1 MSKAPRAQGG
11 VRPPDGPEAIAQLE
25 SRTWLRMLGC
35 ANLVLANL
43 RANLR
48 AQFDVTLPTFD
59 ILAQVQRAPT
69 GPTMSELSR
78 RLLVS
83 KGNVTDLVTRLERR
97 GLLERRADG
106 RDARVQHVHLT
117 PAGKR
122 LIRRMLA
129 AHERWL
135 IAMTAELGQQPM
147 LGLHRSLGALR
158 DVLVRVNG
166 RGAAPGARR
175 GALKGRKPNGAG
187 TKASSVQR

>member
-1 MSKAPRAQGG
+1 MSKAARAQKGM
-11 VRPPDGPEAIAQLE
+11 RPPDGAQAIAQLE
-25 SRTWLRMLGC
+25 SRTWMRMLAC

-48 AQFDVTLPTFD
+48 VQFDVTLPTFD

-83 KGNVTDLVTRLERR
+83 KGNITDLVTRLERR
-97 GLLERRADG
+97 GLIERRADE

-117 PAGKR
+117 ATGEK
-122 LIRRMLA
+122 LIRKMLV
-129 AHERWL
+129 AHDRWL
-135 IAMTAELGQQPM
+135 IAMTAELGQQSM

-158 DVLVRVNG
+158 DVLVKGNG
-166 RGAAPGARR
+166 RGLAH
-175 GALKGRKPNGAG
+175 GALRAAGRKSTGAA
-187 TKASSVQR
+187 KRAPSIQR

>member
-1 MSKAPRAQGG
+1 
-11 VRPPDGPEAIAQLE
+11 
-25 SRTWLRMLGC
+25 
-35 ANLVLANL
+35 VLANL

-78 RLLVS
+78 RLLVT

-117 PAGKR
+117 PAGAK

-135 IAMTAELGQQPM
+135 LALTSELGRQHM

-158 DVLVRVNG
+158 DVLVNADG
-166 RGAAPGARR
+166 RGQPGARR
-175 GALKGRKPNGAG
+175 GALKGRKSNGAG
-187 TKASSVQR
+187 TKPPSVRR

>member
-1 MSKAPRAQGG
+1 MTKAARAHGG
-11 VRPPDGPEAIAQLE
+11 IRPPDGPPAIAQLE
-25 SRTWLRMLGC
+25 SRTWMRMLGC

-48 AQFDVTLPTFD
+48 DQFGVTLPTFD
-59 ILAQVQRAPT
+59 ILAQVQRAPR

-117 PAGKR
+117 PAGEK
-122 LIRRMLA
+122 LIRRMVA
-129 AHERWL
+129 AHDRWL
-135 IAMTAELGQQPM
+135 IAMTAELGQQSM

-158 DVLVRVNG
+158 DVLIKGDVRD
-166 RGAAPGARR
+166 RAPGVRR
-175 GALKGRKPNGAG
+175 GAGRKPTGAG
-187 TKASSVQR
+187 TKAPSIQR

>member
-1 MSKAPRAQGG
+1 MSKAARAHAGT
-11 VRPPDGPEAIAQLE
+11 RPPNGAQTIAQLE
-25 SRTWLRMLGC
+25 SRTWMRMLAC

-59 ILAQVQRAPT
+59 ILAQVQRAPR

-97 GLLERRADG
+97 GLLERRADAH
-106 RDARVQHVHLT
+106 DARVQHVYLT
-117 PAGKR
+117 PAGDK

-129 AHERWL
+129 AHDRWL
-135 IAMTAELGQQPM
+135 VAMTAELGQQSM

-158 DVLVRVNG
+158 DVLVKGNG
-166 RGAAPGARR
+166 RRPAHGAVRAAGRKSTGAATRAP
-175 GALKGRKPNGAG
+175 
-187 TKASSVQR
+187 SVQR

>member
-1 MSKAPRAQGG
+1 MSKAARAQG
-11 VRPPDGPEAIAQLE
+11 RIRRPDGAQAMAQLE

-43 RANLR
+43 RAKLR
-48 AQFDVTLPTFD
+48 AQFNVTLPTFD
-59 ILAQVQRAPT
+59 ILAQVQRVPR

-106 RDARVQHVHLT
+106 RDARVQHVHLS
-117 PAGKR
+117 PAGDK
-122 LIRRMLA
+122 LIRKMLA
-129 AHERWL
+129 AHDRWL
-135 IAMTAELGQQPM
+135 VAMTADLGRRPM

-158 DVLVRVNG
+158 DVLVKGSG
-166 RGAAPGARR
+166 RDRATGAESGAR
-175 GALKGRKPNGAG
+175 GKPKGAG
-187 TKASSVQR
+187 TRAPSVQR

>member
-1 MSKAPRAQGG
+1 MSTELRAHARVG
-11 VRPPDGPEAIAQLE
+11 PPDGPQAIAQLE

-35 ANLVLANL
+35 VNLVLANL

-48 AQFDVTLPTFD
+48 VQFDVTLPTFD

-117 PAGKR
+117 PAGEK

-135 IAMTAELGQQPM
+135 IAMTAQLGQQPM

-158 DVLVRVNG
+158 NVLVKGNNRGRV
-166 RGAAPGARR
+166 RGDGA
-175 GALKGRKPNGAG
+175 PNGCKPTSTV
-187 TKASSVQR
+187 TKAPSVQR

>member
-1 MSKAPRAQGG
+1 MSKAPRVQAE
-11 VRPPDGPEAIAQLE
+11 VRPPAAAPAGAQLE

-35 ANLVLANL
+35 VNLVLANL
-43 RANLR
+43 RASMR

-69 GPTMSELSR
+69 GPTMGELSR

-106 RDARVQHVHLT
+106 RDARMQHVHLT
-117 PAGKR
+117 PAGEK
-122 LIRRMLA
+122 LIGKMLV
-129 AHERWL
+129 AHDRWL

-147 LGLHRSLGALR
+147 LALHRSLGAFR
-158 DVLVRVNG
+158 DVLAKVNGKGRTLAARRAGVNG
-166 RGAAPGARR
+166 R
-175 GALKGRKPNGAG
+175 KPIGSG
-187 TKASSVQR
+187 K

>member
-1 MSKAPRAQGG
+1 MSKAPRAQKGILQS
-11 VRPPDGPEAIAQLE
+11 DGPEAVARLE

-48 AQFDVTLPTFD
+48 AEFDVTLPTFD

-69 GPTMSELSR
+69 GPTMGELSR

-97 GLLERRADG
+97 GLIERRADG

-117 PAGKR
+117 PEGEK
-122 LIRRMLA
+122 LIRRMLI

-135 IAMTAELGQQPM
+135 VAMTAEFGQQPM
-147 LGLHRSLGALR
+147 LDLHRSLGVFR
-158 DVLVRVNG
+158 DVLVKGNG
-166 RGAAPGARR
+166 RGRVAGTRR
-175 GALKGRKPNGAG
+175 STHNGRKPNGAG
-187 TKASSVQR
+187 MKA

>member
-1 MSKAPRAQGG
+1 
-11 VRPPDGPEAIAQLE
+11 
-25 SRTWLRMLGC
+25 MLGC

-48 AQFDVTLPTFD
+48 ARFDVTLPTFD
-59 ILAQVQRAPT
+59 ILAQVRRAPA

-117 PAGKR
+117 ATGER

-129 AHERWL
+129 AHDRWL
-135 IAMTAELGQQPM
+135 VAMTAELGQQPM

-158 DVLVRVNG
+158 DVLVKLNG
-166 RGAAPGARR
+166 RGQAAGARR
-175 GALKGRKPNGAG
+175 GALKGGKPNGAG
-187 TKASSVQR
+187 MNAPSVQR

>member
-1 MSKAPRAQGG
+1 
-11 VRPPDGPEAIAQLE
+11 
-25 SRTWLRMLGC
+25 MLGC

-97 GLLERRADG
+97 GLIERRADG
-106 RDARVQHVHLT
+106 RDGRVQHVHLT
-117 PAGKR
+117 PAGEK

-158 DVLVRVNG
+158 DVLVKANDRG
-166 RGAAPGARR
+166 RTRGARR
-175 GALKGRKPNGAG
+175 GALKGRKLNGAA
-187 TKASSVQR
+187 TKAPSVQR

>member
-1 MSKAPRAQGG
+1 MAQ
-11 VRPPDGPEAIAQLE
+11 IE
-25 SRTWLRMLGC
+25 SRTRLRMLGC
-35 ANLVLANL
+35 VNLVLANL

-48 AQFDVTLPTFD
+48 AQFGVTLPTFD

-69 GPTMSELSR
+69 GPAMSEMSR

-106 RDARVQHVHLT
+106 RDARVQHIHLT
-117 PAGKR
+117 PAGAK

-135 IAMTAELGQQPM
+135 IAMTAELGRQPM
-147 LGLHRSLGALR
+147 LGLHRSLGELR
-158 DVLVRVNG
+158 DLLLKANG
-166 RGAAPGARR
+166 RDRAPAPARR
-175 GALKGRKPNGAG
+175 CQRLQAQRDEGGNCSTLMQAIAG
-187 TKASSVQR
+187 DR

>member
-1 MSKAPRAQGG
+1 
-11 VRPPDGPEAIAQLE
+11 
-25 SRTWLRMLGC
+25 MLGC
-35 ANLVLANL
+35 ANLVLARL

-97 GLLERRADG
+97 GLLARRADG

-117 PAGKR
+117 PAGDR

-129 AHERWL
+129 AHDRWL
-135 IAMTAELGQQPM
+135 VAMIAELGQEPM

-158 DVLVRVNG
+158 DVLVKGNG
-166 RGAAPGARR
+166 EGRAAGARR
-175 GALKGRKPNGAG
+175 GALAGGKTDGAG
-187 TKASSVQR
+187 TKAPPPQR

>member
-1 MSKAPRAQGG
+1 MSKAPRVQVEVCPPVAAQAG
-11 VRPPDGPEAIAQLE
+11 AQLE

-35 ANLVLANL
+35 VNLVLANL
-43 RANLR
+43 RASLR

-69 GPTMSELSR
+69 GPTMGELSR

-117 PAGKR
+117 PAGEK
-122 LIRRMLA
+122 LIRKMLT
-129 AHERWL
+129 AHDRWL

-147 LGLHRSLGALR
+147 LALHRSLGAFR
-158 DVLVRVNG
+158 DVLVKGNG
-166 RGAAPGARR
+166 RGGTPVAPR
-175 GALKGRKPNGAG
+175 GTLKDSKPIRAG
-187 TKASSVQR
+187 TKA

>member
-1 MSKAPRAQGG
+1 MAR
-11 VRPPDGPEAIAQLE
+11 IE

-35 ANLVLANL
+35 VNLVLANL

-48 AQFDVTLPTFD
+48 AQFGVTLPTFD

-69 GPTMSELSR
+69 GPSMSELSR

-83 KGNVTDLVTRLERR
+83 KGNITDLVTRLERR
-97 GLLERRADG
+97 GLLDRCADG

-117 PAGKR
+117 AAGER

-135 IAMTAELGQQPM
+135 IAMTAELGRQPM
-147 LGLHRSLGALR
+147 LGLHRSLGAFR
-158 DVLVRVNG
+158 DVLVKVNG
-166 RGAAPGARR
+166 RGRAPGARR
-175 GALKGRKPNGAG
+175 GALKRRKPNGAG
-187 TKASSVQR
+187 TKAASVQR

>member
-1 MSKAPRAQGG
+1 MSKAPRAQAG
-11 VRPPDGPEAIAQLE
+11 VRPPDGPESIAQLE

-35 ANLVLANL
+35 ANLVLAKL

-48 AQFDVTLPTFD
+48 TQFDVTLPTFD
-59 ILAQVQRAPT
+59 ILAQVGRAPT

-97 GLLERRADG
+97 GLLERRADA

-117 PAGKR
+117 PAGEK

-129 AHERWL
+129 AHDRWL
-135 IAMTAELGQQPM
+135 IAMTAELGRQPM

-158 DVLVRVNG
+158 DVLVKANG
-166 RGAAPGARR
+166 RGGAPGARR